1 LLRAQREEKRCCDFL
16 FHVNFRHESSA
27 RQVAGNIDRL
37 DRNLSVGLAFSHYF
51 LVCL

>member
-1 LLRAQREEKRCCDFL
+1 VLRKKKEKRCCVFL
-16 FHVNFRHESSA
+16 FQVRLRHESSA
-27 RQVAGNIDRL
+27 RQVAGQIDKI